1 MAPASPHDQRGIR
14 LTILLILAT
23 TSLAARTASAQPAPA
38 QDPFARGGWH
48 LELAAQALLEAW
60 NYNSNHE
67 EVYGLVPG
75 ITYGLGKGVVLTAA
89 GPFSYVS
96 QRGTDAAQL
105 AGTIGMRG
113 RIRRW
118 GAASFFWD
126 WAVGVSQA
134 DTFVPP
140 RGTRFNYVAQGG
152 AGATI
157 RLRSGY
163 YALVGLRW
171 IHYSNNSLA
180 GRDRN
185 PDIEA
190 IGVHVGILVAF

>member
-1 MAPASPHDQRGIR
+1 MAPASQPDQRGIR

-23 TSLAARTASAQPAPA
+23 TSLVARTASAQPVPV

-60 NYNSNHE
+60 NYNGNHE

-75 ITYGLGKGVVLTAA
+75 MTYGLGKGVVITAA
-89 GPFSYVS
+89 GPFSYIS

-157 RLRSGY
+157 RLRPGY
-163 YALVGLRW
+163 HALVGLRW
-171 IHYSNNSLA
+171 IHYSNNGLA

-190 IGVHVGILVAF
+190 IGVHGGLLVAF